1 MAALANRSPTS
12 HLCWYA
18 WILLLFHNDTEP
30 SPSFSFH
37 SAPMWSQRE
46 GGMIKSPR
54 AQWVLRGGYLTKLAN
69 HRTHDLRDKAGWSPF
84 TGVFLLGLREE
95 FLPTCSWSLRNSCH
109 RSCALY
115 MKEAITK
122 AYTLRERGERQKV
135 LPLQVISSYPLIW
148 SKPANDIHWRAGGFV
163 LEVWQRDYFWFWCS
177 YCLWFFFFTNTSS
190 DERKV
195 EPTNLTPTPVIFLP
209 RSMLTMF
216 SNLVTEVFFSKLA
229 QTSLQAT
236 RLSTLRGSLRKQML
250 KSFQRFKK
258 TESSMKQKDT
268 WVMCST
274 SKRPQD

>member
-1 MAALANRSPTS
+1 M
-12 HLCWYA
+12 
-18 WILLLFHNDTEP
+18 
-30 SPSFSFH
+30 
-37 SAPMWSQRE
+37 
-46 GGMIKSPR
+46 
-54 AQWVLRGGYLTKLAN
+54 LRGGYLTKLAN

-209 RSMLTMF
+209 RSMLTNVLKLSNRSIFQQVGTNKPPSHKAQHLERITQKTDAKIF
-216 SNLVTEVFFSKLA
+216 SA
-229 QTSLQAT
+229 I
-236 RLSTLRGSLRKQML
+236 
-250 KSFQRFKK
+250 
-258 TESSMKQKDT
+258 
-268 WVMCST
+268 
-274 SKRPQD
+274 